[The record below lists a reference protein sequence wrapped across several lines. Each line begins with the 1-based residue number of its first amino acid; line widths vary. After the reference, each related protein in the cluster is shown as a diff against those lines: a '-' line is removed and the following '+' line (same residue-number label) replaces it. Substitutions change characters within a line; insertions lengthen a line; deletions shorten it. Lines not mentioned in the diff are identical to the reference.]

1 MLEPLRDAD
10 RVQRRLQSP
19 DQLSSTGWRAV
30 GAGTLICW
38 FRWFLHSGLYAGVT
52 FPDLDVVPPTGIQ
65 NGPNAE
71 RELGS
76 QQSGLSRRPVQG
88 SRSCVQDRAQ
98 APLDSLAKGRSP
110 PLPDK
115 FDVLLRDRL
124 LRQPRESGGPCGGV
138 PMRHELGNSQ
148 GCKNQGASMAHAEE
162 PASNRCQHRPRSI
175 SRIKRRATLSAEFTV
190 RDPSRLST
198 EPSRPRSRSASE
210 TSRGRRRQTRDE
222 PGECLPPHPGDFG
235 AQSR

>member
-1 MLEPLRDAD
+1 LGHETVTGASGGDVTGAVMLEPLRDAD

-76 QQSGLSRRPVQG
+76 QQSGLSRDPYKGHVH
-88 SRSCVQDRAQ
+88 AFKIELK
-98 APLDSLAKGRSP
+98 PLSTHWRKG
-110 PLPDK
+110 D
-115 FDVLLRDRL
+115 
-124 LRQPRESGGPCGGV
+124 
-138 PMRHELGNSQ
+138 
-148 GCKNQGASMAHAEE
+148 
-162 PASNRCQHRPRSI
+162 HRPFRI
-175 SRIKRRATLSAEFTV
+175 SSTFSSEIAYSDNLARAEGLAEVF
-190 RDPSRLST
+190 R
-198 EPSRPRSRSASE
+198 
-210 TSRGRRRQTRDE
+210 
-222 PGECLPPHPGDFG
+222 
-235 AQSR
+235 